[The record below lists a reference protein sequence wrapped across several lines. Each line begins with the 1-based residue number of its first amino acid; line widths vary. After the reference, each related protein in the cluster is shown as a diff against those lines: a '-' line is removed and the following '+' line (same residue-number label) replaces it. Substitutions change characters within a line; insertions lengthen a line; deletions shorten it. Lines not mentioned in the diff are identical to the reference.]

1 MDKLAKQIDQ
11 LAVTWSEW
19 TIRYRWLTIIISL
32 LIVGFIASHMRFLD
46 FATNYRVFF
55 SGDNPDLVAF
65 EDFQK
70 TYTKNDNFLFVIQAK
85 DESAFDGELSEI
97 AERITEEAWQI
108 PYAIRVDSIPN
119 FQYTWADGDDLTVED
134 LIKNGNQLPPEILQN
149 KVDIALAEPL
159 LKNFLISRDS
169 STTAINVVL
178 QYPEKEIDEVPIAVK
193 HARSIAAGIEQDY
206 PDISLA
212 LTGLSMMN
220 NSFAE
225 SGLKDMATLTPL
237 MYLVLIIVTFLSLR
251 SISATLATLVV
262 IILSTLVAIG
272 AGGIMKILL
281 TPVSLTA
288 STIVLTLA
296 IADSIHILIT
306 MRDLMRSGTEK
317 NKALVESIRINF
329 LAITITSIT
338 TIVGFLALNFSDS
351 PPFNH
356 LGNMTAAGIAAAWA
370 LSLFLLPAIIS
381 LLPLRIKP
389 SPTKT
394 KKSLFLKLS
403 DFVIKQ
409 PVKVLVVTG
418 SFSLIL
424 SALAFTNTLND
435 VWTKYFD
442 KSIQF
447 RVDTDFALERI
458 GAFYPI
464 EFSINASEPGGIS
477 HPEYLNK
484 LDEFAQWMRTQPNVE
499 HVFSLTDIMKRLNK
513 NMHGDDESYYR
524 LPEDTELSAQYLLLY
539 ELSLPYGLDLND
551 RINIDKSATRITATM
566 GDITTVETRE
576 FISNSSQWLEQ
587 NAPEYMWTSGTGATQ
602 MFSYIAK
609 RNIESMLKGNVIAV
623 SLIALILILTLR
635 SFSLGIL
642 SIIPNAIPILVT
654 FGIWALTVG
663 MIGIAAATVTA
674 TSLGIVVDDTV
685 HLLTKFL
692 RGRREKG
699 YSTADSIR
707 YSLNTV
713 GKAVTIN
720 TFILA
725 VGFSIL
731 TMSSFKMN
739 QELGA
744 LTAIAIVA
752 ALILD
757 FLLLP
762 ALLLVLDKKS
772 SKKNSTQGNIYV
784 PSA

>member
-1 MDKLAKQIDQ
+1 
-11 LAVTWSEW
+11 
-19 TIRYRWLTIIISL
+19 
-32 LIVGFIASHMRFLD
+32 
-46 FATNYRVFF
+46 
-55 SGDNPDLVAF
+55 
-65 EDFQK
+65 
-70 TYTKNDNFLFVIQAK
+70 
-85 DESAFDGELSEI
+85 
-97 AERITEEAWQI
+97 
-108 PYAIRVDSIPN
+108 
-119 FQYTWADGDDLTVED
+119 
-134 LIKNGNQLPPEILQN
+134 
-149 KVDIALAEPL
+149 
-159 LKNFLISRDS
+159 
-169 STTAINVVL
+169 VL
-178 QYPEKEIDEVPIAVK
+178 QYPEKAINEVPIAVK
-193 HARSIAAGIEQDY
+193 HAREIAAGIEQDY
-206 PDISLA
+206 PQISLA
-212 LTGLSMMN
+212 LTGLSMLN
-220 NSFAE
+220 NSFVE
-225 SGLKDMATLTPL
+225 SGMKDMATLTPI
-237 MYLVLIIVTFLSLR
+237 MYAVLIIVTFLSLR
-251 SISATLATLVV
+251 SVSATIATLIV

-272 AGGIMKILL
+272 SGGMMKILL

-306 MRDLMRSGTEK
+306 MRDLMRAGTEK
-317 NKALVESIRINF
+317 TKALVESIRINF

-338 TIVGFLALNFSDS
+338 TIVGFLALNYSDS
-351 PPFNH
+351 PPFHH

-381 LLPLRIKP
+381 LLPIKVKPQPLQTNNNAFLR
-389 SPTKT
+389 
-394 KKSLFLKLS
+394 LA
-403 DFVIKQ
+403 DFVIAR
-409 PVKVLVVTG
+409 PLKVLIITG
-418 SFSLIL
+418 SLSLVF
-424 SALAFTNTLND
+424 AGLAFTNTLND

-442 KSIQF
+442 ESIEF
-447 RVDTDFALERI
+447 RVDTDFALERL

-477 HPEYLNK
+477 HPEYLHK
-484 LDEFAQWMRTQPNVE
+484 LDEFAEWMRAQPNVE
-499 HVFSLTDIMKRLNK
+499 HVYSLTDIMKRLNK
-513 NMHGDDESYYR
+513 NMHGDDGSFYR
-524 LPEDTELSAQYLLLY
+524 LPDDAELSAQYLLLY

-566 GDITTVETRE
+566 GDVDTMQTRE
-576 FISNSSQWLEQ
+576 FITNSTKWLEQ
-587 NAPEYMWTSGTGATQ
+587 NAPEYMWTSPTGATQ

-623 SLIALILILTLR
+623 TLIAIILVLSLR
-635 SFSLGIL
+635 SISLGVL

-654 FGIWALTVG
+654 FGIWSLTVG

-720 TFILA
+720 TVILVA
-725 VGFSIL
+725 GFGIL
-731 TMSSFKMN
+731 VMSSFKMN

-744 LTAIAIVA
+744 LTATAITA

-772 SKKNSTQGNIYV
+772 SNKNITQGNTYV
-784 PSA
+784 PST